1 MIGPRRL
8 AVLAFLGPLLAGAP
22 AAAQIPGLSPTPTA
36 AAEAPGDPYRRE
48 TPYGSF
54 FGYMHAAARGNWT
67 QAAEYL
73 QWPKSARTPPEE
85 VAKQLKAVLDERF
98 SGDLEKLSRSALG
111 NVNDGLSPDL
121 ERAGTVVHGDESFD
135 ILLVRTQPPEG
146 PALWLVASQT
156 LREVPAAFRSLRAP
170 QLDSLMPAPLR
181 RSVGGS
187 LRLWQVL
194 AFFGLLFV
202 AWLLARL
209 LSFGLLR
216 LIRAVARRRPS
227 AVESPGL
234 LDPFRPPFALLAGVL
249 LHAFCVSQ
257 LGLPLL
263 GRYSY
268 GRAARVVAVAAIGWF
283 FVRLVAF
290 LTSRAT
296 LRLLASGQTA
306 ASSLTIGRK
315 VLQGLVITGTVLVIL
330 GIFGVNLTATLAGVG
345 IGGIA
350 IAFAAQKSLEN
361 LFGGFVVLSDKVVRV
376 GDFVRVGEVLGG
388 IEDVTLYATRIRTL
402 ERVVVSIPNGILM
415 TSRIENLSRRDKFLF
430 RHTLGLATRRR
441 PRRCRPS
448 STDVGR
454 RLAADARVETRNALR
469 AFVRLSAYSLD
480 VEVFAYVLV
489 PDWAAFLAAQ
499 EELLLALMEVV
510 EEAGKRR
517 SRSRPR
523 RRTSRPRRRSSSP
536 AGRRTDRGPRDEP
549 HADVQGQRPPDGR
562 RRSSSRAPP
571 RTTAAG
577 RRSGS
582 SSSSSRVRSSS

>member
-1 MIGPRRL
+1 MIASRRL
-8 AVLAFLGPLLAGAP
+8 AVLLALSGALLAGGP
-22 AAAQIPGLSPTPTA
+22 AAAQIPGLSPTPTPTA
-36 AAEAPGDPYRRE
+36 AAPEAPGDPYKRE
-48 TPYGSF
+48 NPYGSF

-135 ILLVRTQPPEG
+135 VLLVRTQPPEG
-146 PALWLVASQT
+146 PAIWLVASQT

-194 AFFGLLFV
+194 AFLVFFFV

-209 LSFGLLR
+209 FSFGLLR
-216 LIRAVARRRPS
+216 LIRSVVRRRPS
-227 AVESPGL
+227 ALESPGL
-234 LDPFRPPFALLAGVL
+234 LDPFRPPFALLVGVL
-249 LHAFCVSQ
+249 LHALLVSQ
-257 LGLPLL
+257 IGLPLL
-263 GRYSY
+263 GRFSY
-268 GRAARVVAVAAIGWF
+268 GRAARVVAAAAIGWF

-306 ASSLTIGRK
+306 TSSLTIGRK
-315 VLQGLVITGTVLVIL
+315 VLQGLVITGTVLAIL

-350 IAFAAQKSLEN
+350 VAFAAQKSLEN

-376 GDFVRVGEVLGG
+376 GDFVRVGDVLGG

-415 TSRIENLSRRDKFLF
+415 TSQIENLSRRDKFLF
-430 RHTLGLATRRR
+430 RHTLGLTYGTTGAQVRAVVDG
-441 PRRCRPS
+441 CRA
-448 STDVGR
+448 
-454 RLAADARVETRNALR
+454 RLAADERVESGTLR
-469 AFVRLSAYSLD
+469 ISFAKLSAYSLD
-480 VEVFAYVLV
+480 VEVFAYLLV
-489 PDWAAFLAAQ
+489 PNWAAFLGAQ
-499 EELLLALMEVV
+499 QELLLVLMDVV
-510 EEAGKRR
+510 EGAGSAFAFPTSTTYYVAEAKG
-517 SRSRPR
+517 
-523 RRTSRPRRRSSSP
+523 
-536 AGRRTDRGPRDEP
+536 E
-549 HADVQGQRPPDGR
+549 
-562 RRSSSRAPP
+562 APP
-571 RTTAAG
+571 
-577 RRSGS
+577 SGNPPAKPP
-582 SSSSSRVRSSS
+582 

>member
-1 MIGPRRL
+1 MIAPRRL
-8 AVLAFLGPLLAGAP
+8 AVLLALSGVLLAGGP

-36 AAEAPGDPYRRE
+36 SPAPETPGDPYKRE
-48 TPYGSF
+48 TPYGAF
-54 FGYMHAAARGNWT
+54 FGYMRAAARGNWS

-73 QWPKSARTPPEE
+73 QWPRGPRTPPEE
-85 VAKQLKAVLDERF
+85 IAKELKAVLDERF
-98 SGDLEKLSRSALG
+98 TGDLEKLSRSPLG
-111 NVNDGLSPDL
+111 DLSDGLSPDL
-121 ERAGTVVHGDESFD
+121 ERAGTVARGEESFD
-135 ILLVRTQPPEG
+135 VLLVRTQPPEG
-146 PALWLVASQT
+146 PAIWLVASQT

-170 QLDSLMPAPLR
+170 QLDSLMPSPLR

-194 AFFGLLFV
+194 AFFALLFV

-234 LDPFRPPFALLAGVL
+234 LDPFRPPFALLVGVL
-249 LHAFCVSQ
+249 LHAFFVSQ

-268 GRAARVVAVAAIGWF
+268 GRAARVVAAAAIGWI

-296 LRLLASGQTA
+296 MRLLASGQAA
-306 ASSLTIGRK
+306 ASSVTIGRK
-315 VLQGLVITGTVLVIL
+315 VLQGLVITGTALVIL

-361 LFGGFVVLSDKVVRV
+361 LFGGFVVLSDKVVHV
-376 GDFVRVGEVLGG
+376 GDFVRVGTVLGT

-402 ERVVVSIPNGILM
+402 ERIVVSIPNGILM
-415 TSRIENLSRRDKFLF
+415 TSQIENLSRRDKFLF
-430 RHTLGLATRRR
+430 RHTLGLTYGTTGAQVRAVVDA
-441 PRRCRPS
+441 CRS
-448 STDVGR
+448 
-454 RLAADARVETRNALR
+454 RLAADARVESGTLR
-469 AFVRLSAYSLD
+469 VSFVKLSAYSLD

-489 PDWAAFLAAQ
+489 PDWAAFLTAQ
-499 EELLLALMEVV
+499 QELLLVLMEVV
-510 EEAGKRR
+510 EQAG
-517 SRSRPR
+517 SEFAFP
-523 RRTSRPRRRSSSP
+523 TSTTYYAAEPKAEQPPSP
-536 AGRRTDRGPRDEP
+536 AGIPPAAPR
-549 HADVQGQRPPDGR
+549 
-562 RRSSSRAPP
+562 
-571 RTTAAG
+571 
-577 RRSGS
+577 
-582 SSSSSRVRSSS
+582 